1 MRLHEMGHPGCMFNS
16 YMGNPAKVFVLVVA
30 MIAVPVASQ
39 TARSGS
45 AQRAQAVDYMLDDSL
60 GHIAL
65 YPGFAYRSYVAHDY
79 MVPSLEEL
87 ERRVGQLPPGTKL
100 HWDPYK
106 RDPSSKPI
114 LFSDGQYDHFAKF
127 CRDHK
132 IELLISPSQPS
143 NGKSG

>member
-1 MRLHEMGHPGCMFNS
+1 MPRRKS
-16 YMGNPAKVFVLVVA
+16 KVFVLVAA

-39 TARSGS
+39 TAKSGS
-45 AQRAQAVDYMLDDSL
+45 AQQAQAVDYILDDSL

-65 YPGFAYRSYVAHDY
+65 YPGLGCRSYVAPNY
-79 MVPSLEEL
+79 EVPSLEKL
-87 ERRVGQLPPGTKL
+87 QRRVGQLPPGTKL
-100 HWDPYK
+100 HWNPYK
-106 RDPSSKPI
+106 RDSSGRPI

-132 IELLISPSQPS
+132 IQLLISPTQPS

>member
-1 MRLHEMGHPGCMFNS
+1 MPRRKS
-16 YMGNPAKVFVLVVA
+16 KVFVLLAV

-39 TARSGS
+39 TTRSGS
-45 AQRAQAVDYMLDDSL
+45 AQQAQAVDYTLDDYL

-65 YPGFAYRSYVAHDY
+65 YPGLGCRSYVAPDY
-79 MVPSLEEL
+79 RVPSLQEL

-106 RDPSSKPI
+106 RDPSDRPI

-143 NGKSG
+143 NGNSA